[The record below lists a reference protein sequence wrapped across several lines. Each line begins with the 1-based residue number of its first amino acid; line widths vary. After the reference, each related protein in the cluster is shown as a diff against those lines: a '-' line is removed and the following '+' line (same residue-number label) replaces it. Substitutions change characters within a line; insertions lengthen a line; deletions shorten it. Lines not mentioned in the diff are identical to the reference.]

1 VDGIQGGGHGRTAGP
16 FHGDAHGCERRR
28 RKGGKKEE
36 KRGAGPVDD
45 RLMCDAELAVDRRR
59 VSWAK
64 AGRKEMVGWLV
75 GYGLH
80 KEVEVSPLSVF

>member
-1 VDGIQGGGHGRTAGP
+1 MP
-16 FHGDAHGCERRR
+16 
-28 RKGGKKEE
+28 
-36 KRGAGPVDD
+36 
-45 RLMCDAELAVDRRR
+45 DAELAVDRRR
-59 VSWAK
+59 VGWAK